1 MEGAERKRAGG
12 GRPGRGV
19 TLADVA
25 RALQVSKATVSNA
38 YNRPDQLSARLRERI
53 LTEAGRLGYPGP
65 DPIAATFS
73 RRRAGAIGLVFDD
86 PLTFALTDPA
96 EALFATGIGEVC
108 ERAGVGLVLI
118 PRGTGNDLVQ
128 RALVDGFICHCD
140 LDGDGRIDTAI
151 GRDLPVVVVDG
162 PVRPDAGHIGID
174 DRAAAATAARHL
186 VELGHR
192 RIAVLASPLHPD
204 GRNGR
209 ANLARQQTA
218 QLHVMRER
226 LAGYR
231 AGLTAGGIDWDDV
244 PVVECAPYGR
254 EAGHRAAADLLAG
267 PDRPTALLAASDEI
281 ALGALR
287 AAADRGL
294 AVPEHLSV
302 VGFDDAPP
310 AAWSSPTL
318 TTIHQPHRDK
328 GQAAAEQL
336 LTPKPHTAKLFPTTL
351 IVRGSTAPLRSAV
364 WPGLDCL

>member
-19 TLADVA
+19 TLADLA
-25 RALQVSKATVSNA
+25 RALRVSKATVSNA
-38 YNRPDQLSARLRERI
+38 YNRPDQLSAQLRERI
-53 LTEAGRLGYPGP
+53 LTEAGQLGYPGP

-96 EALFATGIGEVC
+96 EALFVTGIGEVC

-118 PRGTGNDLVQ
+118 PQGLDDDLVQ
-128 RALVDGFICHCD
+128 RALVDGFVCHCD
-140 LDGDGRIDTAI
+140 QDGDGRVDTAI

-162 PVRPDAGHIGID
+162 PPRPRTGHVGID

-186 VELGHR
+186 TELGHR
-192 RIAVLASPLHPD
+192 RIAVLSSPLLPD
-204 GRNGR
+204 GWTG
-209 ANLARQQTA
+209 LADVTRQQA
-218 QLHVMRER
+218 ASYHVMRER

-231 AGLTAGGIDWDDV
+231 AGLTAGGIVWAGV

-254 EAGHRAAADLLAG
+254 EAGYCGADELLDG
-267 PDRPTALLAASDEI
+267 PDRPTALLAASDEL

-287 AAADRGL
+287 AATERGI
-294 AVPEHLSV
+294 AVPERLSV

-310 AAWSSPTL
+310 AAWCSPGL
-318 TTIHQPHRDK
+318 TTVRQPLRDK
-328 GQAAAEQL
+328 GRAAAEHL
-336 LTPKPHTAKLFPTTL
+336 LVPAAEAETLFPTAL
-351 IVRGSTAPLRSAV
+351 VVRGSTAALGAQNSS
-364 WPGLDCL
+364 